1 MHKFEL
7 AGVSDSLPTPLIRY
21 TDSCDG
27 QVEWT
32 QTASDSD
39 RLGTLKNG
47 TPTEEKEVTIL
58 VYPLH
63 KSPQTMPI
71 INKAATSMFFSLF
84 FSVTRF
90 LQFRASH
97 I

>member
-1 MHKFEL
+1 MHRFEL
-7 AGVSDSLPTPLIRY
+7 AGVSDSPPTPLIRY

-47 TPTEEKEVTIL
+47 TPTEEGGSDDVSVPTSQVL
-58 VYPLH
+58 SNHAHH
-63 KSPQTMPI
+63 K
-71 INKAATSMFFSLF
+71 
-84 FSVTRF
+84 
-90 LQFRASH
+90 
-97 I
+97 